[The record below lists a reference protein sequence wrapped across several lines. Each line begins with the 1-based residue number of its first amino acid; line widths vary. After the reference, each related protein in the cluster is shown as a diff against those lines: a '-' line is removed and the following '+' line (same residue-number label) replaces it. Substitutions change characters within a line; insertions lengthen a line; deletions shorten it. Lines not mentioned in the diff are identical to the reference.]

1 MLIIPAIDLK
11 DGVCVRLQQG
21 RKDAVTVYSDDPAA
35 TALAWVRD
43 GAELIHIV
51 DLDGAFTGDQLNIE
65 GIKRIRAAVD
75 VPLEVGG
82 GIRDQSRLE
91 LMVSLG
97 IDRLIIGTAAIVQ
110 PEMFQRA
117 CQRYPGRILA
127 GIDASNSKVAI
138 KGWQEVTRRDAIEV
152 ATELQGF
159 GAAGVIYTDISR
171 DGMLSGPNVEA
182 TQQLANALS
191 IPVIASGGVS
201 SLEDIKN
208 LSTIAGLY
216 GIITGKAIYSGAIA
230 LKAAIEL
237 VRQVQG

>member
-11 DGVCVRLQQG
+11 NGLCVRLQQG

-35 TALAWVRD
+35 MARGWVRD
-43 GAELIHIV
+43 GAELIHVV
-51 DLDGAFTGDQLNIE
+51 DLDGAFTGHQLNLE

-82 GIRDQSRLE
+82 GIRDEDRLE
-91 LMVSLG
+91 LLVSLG
-97 IDRLIIGTAAIVQ
+97 IDRFIIGTAAIAQ
-110 PEMFQRA
+110 PEMFHRA
-117 CQRYPGRILA
+117 CQRYPGRVLA

-138 KGWQEVTRRDAIEV
+138 KGWQEVTQRDAIEV
-152 ATELQGF
+152 AIEMQGL

-182 TQQLANALS
+182 TRQITAALS

-208 LSTIAGLY
+208 LSSIEGLY
-216 GIITGKAIYSGAIA
+216 GIITGKAIYSGAIDLRDA
-230 LKAAIEL
+230 IGLLKGIH
-237 VRQVQG
+237 G

>member
-82 GIRDQSRLE
+82 GIRDEGRLE

-97 IDRLIIGTAAIVQ
+97 IDRLIIGTAAITQ

-127 GIDASNSKVAI
+127 GIDADNSKVAI
-138 KGWQEVTRRDAIEV
+138 KGWQEVTQRDAIEV

-182 TQQLANALS
+182 TQQLANALN

-237 VRQVQG
+237 VRQMQG

>member
-237 VRQVQG
+237 VRQMQG